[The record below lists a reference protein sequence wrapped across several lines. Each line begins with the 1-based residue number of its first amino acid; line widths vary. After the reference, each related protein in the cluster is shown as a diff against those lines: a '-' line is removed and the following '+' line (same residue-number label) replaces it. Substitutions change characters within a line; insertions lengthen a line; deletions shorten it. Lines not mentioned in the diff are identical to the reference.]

1 MITVIIIVSCR
12 RGGGCFAVRRRKLDD
27 MIAPFWELNG
37 NVGVASVRMNDIDVA
52 HTRGGC

>member
-1 MITVIIIVSCR
+1 
-12 RGGGCFAVRRRKLDD
+12 

-37 NVGVASVRMNDIDVA
+37 NFGIASVRMNDIDVA